1 MKFSLVLDDE
11 VLIEFEKF
19 KNSLKFDKDIIE
31 NLFKYYKPTHL
42 INLEQIQK
50 LEKSNLVI
58 DSDIKNAFLQSGYAN
73 LTLEELSQKT
83 TLKIILTNDKNK
95 SFPYLY
101 IKDEKIENNL
111 CATFKQKE
119 SREKAFEYFKNL
131 FLEANSIF
139 IYDQYLTQENLEEF
153 IKQCNI
159 SKNIYLPKYIY
170 NTINLGGNEM
180 IKIDKQNNRYLG
192 CHDRYILIYYPT
204 YKIELILTSG
214 IDHLL
219 DTSKDFT
226 YIVRLITPS
235 TS

>member
-19 KNSLKFDKDIIE
+19 KNSLECDKNIIE

-42 INLEQIQK
+42 INLKQIQK
-50 LEKSNLVI
+50 LEESNLVI
-58 DSDIKNAFLQSGYAN
+58 DSDIKSAFLQSGYAN
-73 LTLEELSQKT
+73 LTLEKLSQKT

-131 FLEANSIF
+131 FLETNSIF
-139 IYDQYLTQENLEEF
+139 IYDQYLTQENLNDF
-153 IKQCNI
+153 IEICSIN
-159 SKNIYLPKYIY
+159 KNIYLPKYIY
-170 NTINLGGNEM
+170 SRINPHNEM

-214 IDHLL
+214 IDYLL
-219 DTSKDFT
+219 DTEKDFT
-226 YIVRLITPS
+226 YIVRVITSS

>member
-1 MKFSLVLDDE
+1 MNFSLVLDDE

-19 KNSLKFDKDIIE
+19 KNSLQFDKDIIE

-58 DSDIKNAFLQSGYAN
+58 DSDIKNAFLQSGYAY

-111 CATFKQKE
+111 CATFKQNEDRTKV
-119 SREKAFEYFKNL
+119 FEYFKNL

-139 IYDQYLTQENLEEF
+139 IYDPY
-153 IKQCNI
+153 
-159 SKNIYLPKYIY
+159 
-170 NTINLGGNEM
+170 
-180 IKIDKQNNRYLG
+180 
-192 CHDRYILIYYPT
+192 
-204 YKIELILTSG
+204 
-214 IDHLL
+214 
-219 DTSKDFT
+219 
-226 YIVRLITPS
+226 
-235 TS
+235 

>member
-1 MKFSLVLDDE
+1 MNFSLVLDDE

-19 KNSLKFDKDIIE
+19 KNSLEFNKDIIE

-50 LEKSNLVI
+50 LEESNLTI
-58 DSDIKNAFLQSGYAN
+58 DNDIKNAFLQSGYVY

-170 NTINLGGNEM
+170 NTINLGNEM

>member
-214 IDHLL
+214 IDYLL
-219 DTSKDFT
+219 DTEKDFT
-226 YIVRLITPS
+226 YIVRVITSS

>member
-19 KNSLKFDKDIIE
+19 KNSLECDKNIIE

-42 INLEQIQK
+42 INLKQIQK
-50 LEKSNLVI
+50 LEESNLVI
-58 DSDIKNAFLQSGYAN
+58 DSDIKSAFLQSGYAN
-73 LTLEELSQKT
+73 LTLEKLSQKT

-139 IYDQYLTQENLEEF
+139 IYDQYLTQENLNDF
-153 IKQCNI
+153 IEIC
-159 SKNIYLPKYIY
+159 S
-170 NTINLGGNEM
+170 IN
-180 IKIDKQNNRYLG
+180 
-192 CHDRYILIYYPT
+192 
-204 YKIELILTSG
+204 
-214 IDHLL
+214 
-219 DTSKDFT
+219 
-226 YIVRLITPS
+226 
-235 TS
+235 